1 MAASVMLHVV
11 NQSERISNR
20 PLLRSVACWEA
31 WYFSETDDILFFQTP
46 VRVYRDFTKKKTWCL
61 CGLPL
66 SKNPSQEIDA
76 ACRQLIIDHHAWMNS
91 FSDSGTL
98 PCIFGD
104 ILKLIPESA
113 QLTTGSFSEKRQRVE
128 GVHLKGEQFCHAHN
142 KYCNALQP
150 TEADVDLSGLPCPDN
165 SRANRK
171 RKFQEGPTGPV
182 YIAWAK
188 RHKQLQTKLIIIENV
203 RDTCMCLVCLYWVL
217 LGGHDSE
224 VFLFLVFFCVRL

>member
-46 VRVYRDFTKKKTWCL
+46 VRVYRDFTKKTWCL

-224 VFLFLVFFCVRL
+224 VFLFLAFFV